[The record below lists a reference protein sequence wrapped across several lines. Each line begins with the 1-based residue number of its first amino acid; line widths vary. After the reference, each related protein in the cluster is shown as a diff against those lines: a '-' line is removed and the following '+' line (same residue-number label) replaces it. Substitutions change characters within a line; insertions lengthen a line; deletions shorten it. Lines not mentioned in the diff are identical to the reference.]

1 MSYSLNTTNLDPLSK
16 EKPKNAVILCHGYG
30 GDGKDISL
38 LASYWR
44 TYLPDTLF
52 ICPDAPE
59 KCAVSPSGFQWFDL
73 MDQTKD
79 QILIKSLV
87 AEIKLNK
94 LIDEVM
100 EKNDLQGQQIAIGG
114 FSQGCMISLQTGI
127 KRKEKINCIVGY
139 SGKII
144 DTNHLKNNIISRPN
158 IILMHGDKDQIVPV
172 SFFLEAK
179 EFFDQSQ
186 YKIELQILKNCEHRI
201 PTEGSSLG
209 LKFLKKNLYQKAR
222 ASNIL

>member
-1 MSYSLNTTNLDPLSK
+1 MSYSLNTTILNPSSK

-52 ICPDAPE
+52 VCPDAPE
-59 KCAVSPSGFQWFDL
+59 RCAVSGTGFQWFDL

-79 QILIKSLV
+79 QVLVKSLV
-87 AEIKLNK
+87 AEIKLNL

-100 EKNDLQGQQIAIGG
+100 NNNNLKAEKVAIGG

-127 KRKEKINCIVGY
+127 KRKDKINSIIGY

-144 DTNHLKNNIISRPN
+144 DANHLQNHINSRPD
-158 IILMHGDKDQIVPV
+158 IILMHGDKDEIVPV

-179 EFFDQSQ
+179 EFFNKNN
-186 YKIELQILKNCEHRI
+186 YKVESKIFKNCEHRI

-209 LKFLKKNLYQKAR
+209 LDFLKKNLY
-222 ASNIL
+222 

>member
-1 MSYSLNTTNLDPLSK
+1 MSYSLNTTILNPLSK

-52 ICPDAPE
+52 VCPDAPE
-59 KCAVSPSGFQWFDL
+59 RCSVSDTGFQWFDL
-73 MDQTKD
+73 MDQSKD
-79 QILIKSLV
+79 QVLIKSLV
-87 AEIKLNK
+87 AEIKLNT
-94 LIDEVM
+94 LIDEVIK
-100 EKNDLQGQQIAIGG
+100 KNDLTSEKIALSG

-127 KRKEKINCIVGY
+127 KRKNKINSIIGY

-144 DTNHLKNNIISRPN
+144 DIDHLQNNINSRPH

-172 SFFLEAK
+172 SFLLEAK
-179 EFFDQSQ
+179 EFFNTNN
-186 YKIELQILKNCEHRI
+186 YKVESKIMQNCEHRI
-201 PTEGSSLG
+201 PAEGSSLG
-209 LKFLKKNLYQKAR
+209 LEFLKKNLF
-222 ASNIL
+222 